1 MGIPQLDHL
10 LRICS
15 LVRTRFYDQLE
26 ASGVDEGRMKFLKAN
41 AVSHMIE
48 MVDLTEAMTVWEQV
62 LAGETAA
69 GTAAGSVA
77 GSSAAAAGSASA

>member
-1 MGIPQLDHL
+1 M
-10 LRICS
+10 
-15 LVRTRFYDQLE
+15 
-26 ASGVDEGRMKFLKAN
+26 DEGRMKFLKAN

-69 GTAAGSVA
+69 GSAA